1 MSKRIYHL
9 TIEYDNDTEEAEYIV
24 ETVDQLEDDDD
35 IRFVEIGTVDISK
48 YFSKEVLKELAQC
61 HEMGEAWLSID
72 ISIVYNIT
80 SI

>member
-9 TIEYDNDTEEAEYIV
+9 TIEYDADTEEVEYLV
-24 ETVDQLEDDDD
+24 ETVEQLEDDE
-35 IRFVEIGTVDISK
+35 IRLIEIGTVDISK

>member
-9 TIEYDNDTEEAEYIV
+9 TIEYDNETEEVEYIV
-24 ETVDQLEDDDD
+24 ETVDQPEDDE
-35 IRFVEIGTVDISK
+35 IRLIEIGTVDISK

-61 HEMGEAWLSID
+61 HEMGEAWISID